1 MARVVG
7 SKPKSTFTYLTLT
20 FLLALLP
27 LCAVGGYVFTQGL
40 TSVTDEI
47 AQSTQAQA
55 AFFLSNLESDVERI
69 HNLQAECLN
78 DTNLQRLLLRHEI
91 MDAYDYI
98 DSINQL
104 IYRLLSIKSSSAYI
118 TNVSIHS
125 KALNKTISSN
135 SLLDPLN
142 EDHFSNIR
150 VDGSINGA
158 QFVNYNGTLYLSTLR
173 KNQIYRPM
181 MENLVE
187 IELDM
192 SKLSRAIEQF
202 NTMDG
207 SGSFL
212 VGLSGEFSLAASK
225 EQNLL
230 QPADFIGDLHLL
242 GDTGQ
247 GYTNVNNAEYFY
259 TYVKSTYLD
268 AILLRY
274 FPKNELFTPAHNLMT
289 WIMLLLLLLLVVV
302 VGFWF
307 STYRL
312 IQKPLAELMRG
323 FQIVQSGDFKVRIH
337 TQYPNEFQYL
347 CTRFNEMTSNL
358 SSLINQVYKQ
368 KIMNQQAEL
377 KQLQSQINP
386 HFLYNSFF
394 LINTMARLQDD
405 NLLPFT
411 HHLGEYFQYITRN
424 ASPYV
429 TLYEEVEH
437 TRTYA
442 NIQRMR
448 FTKRLDI
455 AFEPCPP
462 AYAQM
467 KVPRLMLQP
476 ILENTF
482 NYVVEKQQTQ
492 GIVRVSY
499 VPAGEMLMII
509 VEDNGR
515 MLTDEKLLQ
524 MQEMLLSDTFED
536 METTGMINIHRRI
549 RLIYGTENS
558 IGLTLERSALGGLKV
573 SLKIG
578 GAEHVSLADC

>member
-1 MARVVG
+1 MARAVNN
-7 SKPKSTFTYLTLT
+7 KPKNTFTYLTLT

-27 LCAVGGYVFTQGL
+27 LCAMGGYVFTRGL

-69 HNLQAECLN
+69 HNLQVECLN

-104 IYRLLSIKSSSAYI
+104 IYRLLSIKSSNMYI

-125 KALNKTISSN
+125 KALNKTISCD

-142 EDHFSNIR
+142 VDHFTNIR
-150 VDGSINGA
+150 VDGNLGGA
-158 QFVNYNGTLYLSTLR
+158 QFVNYQGTLYLSTLR

-192 SKLSRAIEQF
+192 PKLNKAIEQF

-212 VGLSGEFSLAASK
+212 VGLSGEFSLAASR
-225 EQNLL
+225 EQNQL
-230 QPADFIGDLHLL
+230 QPVNFIGDLQQLS
-242 GDTGQ
+242 DAGQ
-247 GYTNVNNAEYFY
+247 GYSNVNNAEYFY
-259 TYVKSTYLD
+259 TYVKSTYLN

-289 WIMLLLLLLLVVV
+289 WIMLLLLLLLVVM

-307 STYRL
+307 ATYRL
-312 IQKPLAELMRG
+312 IQKPLAELVRG
-323 FQIVQSGDFKVRIH
+323 FKLVQSGDFKVKIH

-347 CTRFNEMTSNL
+347 CTRFNDMTSSL

-411 HHLGEYFQYITRN
+411 QHLGEYFQYITRN

-462 AYAQM
+462 EYAQL

-482 NYVVEKQQTQ
+482 NYVVEKQQMQ

-499 VPAGEMLMII
+499 VPAGEMLMIV
-509 VEDNGR
+509 VEDNGK
-515 MLTDEKLLQ
+515 MLTDEKLEQ
-524 MQEMLLSDTFED
+524 MQEMLFSDTFQD

-558 IGLTLERSALGGLKV
+558 IGLTLERSTL
-573 SLKIG
+573 G
-578 GAEHVSLADC
+578 GAEGVVKDWGRGACIAC